1 MKKWNHSRNTNV
13 FCPLQL
19 DGIRAQIYDSFIL
32 LWDASGFPPA
42 DCTGD
47 SNSASVGMSGKGTP
61 FWLVQRLC
69 ASLAFTVSGE
79 GISKSQK
86 KVLVCFQYSCLGD
99 GGNWAAVCLAQS
111 LGGLFC
117 CGVAQ
122 GWTKAVNLS
131 YKEHHLT
138 LPVPIQTLIWW
149 LESQGVISRTCSS
162 FKIPTLGAK

>member
-1 MKKWNHSRNTNV
+1 MCSALYSLMALGLRSMTALYSCGMPV
-13 FCPLQL
+13 DSLQL
-19 DGIRAQIYDSFIL
+19 TALGTQISLSGNEWQRHSIL
-32 LWDASGFPPA
+32 TCAEA
-42 DCTGD
+42 
-47 SNSASVGMSGKGTP
+47 
-61 FWLVQRLC
+61 LC
-69 ASLAFTVSGE
+69 ILGVYCLRRGYL
-79 GISKSQK
+79 KSQK

-99 GGNWAAVCLAQS
+99 GGNWAAVCLAQYI
-111 LGGLFC
+111 GGLFC

-149 LESQGVISRTCSS
+149 LESQGVISRTCPS